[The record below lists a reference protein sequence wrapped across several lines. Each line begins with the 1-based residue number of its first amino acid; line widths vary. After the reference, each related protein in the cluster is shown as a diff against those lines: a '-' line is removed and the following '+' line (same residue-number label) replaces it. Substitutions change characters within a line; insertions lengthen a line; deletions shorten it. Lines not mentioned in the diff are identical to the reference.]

1 VSDASKPSADKHAR
15 QLSADET
22 KPSADDSARELS
34 ADASARELSAD
45 ETTRLREAFARVSYA
60 RLLGMEFVGAA
71 RGEATFA
78 LKIREELTRMG
89 GIAHGGALA
98 SLLDTAAAF
107 AVHTLLAPEER
118 TVTVDLTV
126 HFLRPVG
133 EGRVEARAHVLR
145 AGRRIVIISAEATD
159 RAGLLVATATTTY
172 VRQS

>member
-1 VSDASKPSADKHAR
+1 MSDASKPSADKPAR

-22 KPSADDSARELS
+22 KPSADESARELSAVESACELS
-34 ADASARELSAD
+34 ADASAR
-45 ETTRLREAFARVSYA
+45 LREAFTRIPYA
-60 RLLGMEFVGAA
+60 RLLGLEFVGAS

-78 LKIREELTRMG
+78 LEVREELTRMG
-89 GIAHGGALA
+89 GIAHGGVLA

-133 EGRVEARAHVLR
+133 EGRVEARARVLR

-159 RAGLLVATATTTY
+159 QTGLLVATATTTY
-172 VRQS
+172 VRQG